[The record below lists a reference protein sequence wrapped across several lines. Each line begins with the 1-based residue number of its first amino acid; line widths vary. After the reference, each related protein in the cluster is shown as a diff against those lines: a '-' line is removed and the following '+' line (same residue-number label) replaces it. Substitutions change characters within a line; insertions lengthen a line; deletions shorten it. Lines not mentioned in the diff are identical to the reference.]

1 MLSRLSGQHL
11 ELVPFVRLYRL
22 GHSIRQMVA
31 GAFDSEGGV
40 WDNSEG
46 IDFVKMGNINENT
59 SCIHLQAEI
68 YAKLY

>member
-46 IDFVKMGNINENT
+46 IDFVKKDGK
-59 SCIHLQAEI
+59 H
-68 YAKLY
+68 K